1 MTETTNGLN
10 KFRSFLS
17 RFRKNENGITSPL
30 DKLNAMR
37 PEADRSIICHAPFK
51 SIRFEQ
57 NGVVRTCC
65 FNRQVI
71 LGRYPQQTLTEIWNS
86 DEANKLRAKV
96 AQNDLSFGCQMCARQ
111 LNNQEFS
118 TIKTRE
124 FDNMPE
130 TQNGYPVMLD
140 FSIHNTC
147 NLECVMC
154 NGEFS
159 SSIRKN
165 REKLPPLDLVYDQN
179 FVAQL
184 EEFIPFAQQMVFA
197 GGEPFLIELYLD
209 IWERINVLNPK
220 ANVHIVTNG
229 TILTDRT
236 KNILENGRYS
246 ITHSIE
252 SFEKKT
258 YEIIRQNASYEK
270 MMSNMEHFYSYCK
283 RVGTEYAINIC
294 PLQQNW
300 KEIPAFVQ
308 FCNEQEI
315 RLYILTVVYPPDST
329 LMTLPSEKLSEII
342 CYYNTFQFKSK
353 TQKGKKNIA
362 SFQDLIKRLEDWK
375 SKAENEENNASES
388 SRMDVTGNSF
398 LRTIL
403 FTELM
408 IEIENK
414 LAEHVEKHP
423 TNHGLDMNEINAKL
437 EFIKTSFSH
446 RTLPSYKLDN
456 LRNIS
461 SSMLVSLLKTY
472 SNADLS
478 KAIKDH
484 FL

>member
-1 MTETTNGLN
+1 MSETSNGLN
-10 KFRSFLS
+10 KFRNILS
-17 RFRKNENGITSPL
+17 RFRKKENGITSSL
-30 DKLNAMR
+30 DELNAMR
-37 PEADRSIICHAPFK
+37 PEADRKIICHAPFK

-71 LGRYPQQTLTEIWNS
+71 LGRHPQQTLTEIWNS
-86 DEANKLRAKV
+86 DEANKLRSKV
-96 AQNDLSFGCQMCARQ
+96 EENDLSFGCQMCSRQ
-111 LNNQEFS
+111 LHNRELS

-124 FDNMPE
+124 FDNMPDA
-130 TQNGYPVMLD
+130 QNGYPVMLD

-165 REKLPPLDLVYDQN
+165 REKLPPLELVYDQG
-179 FVAQL
+179 FVEQL
-184 EEFIPFAQQMVFA
+184 EEFIPYAKQMVFA
-197 GGEPFLIELYLD
+197 GGEPFLIELYLN
-209 IWERINVLNPK
+209 IWERINVLNPQ

-229 TILTDRT
+229 TILNDRT
-236 KNILENGRYS
+236 RNILENGRYS

-270 MMSNMEHFYSYCK
+270 MMSNMEYFYDYCQ
-283 RVGTEYAINIC
+283 RTGTEYAINIC

-300 KEIPAFVQ
+300 KEIPEFVR
-308 FCNEQEI
+308 FCNEKEI
-315 RLYILTVVYPPDST
+315 RLYVLTVVHPPDST
-329 LMTLPSEKLSEII
+329 LMTLPSKKLSEII
-342 CYYNTFQFKSK
+342 NYYNTFQLSSE
-353 TQKGKKNIA
+353 TQKGKENIA

-375 SKAENEENNASES
+375 SKALNEENNTSER
-388 SRMDVTGNSF
+388 SRMDVLDDSSSE
-398 LRTIL
+398 TIP
-403 FTELM
+403 FSELM
-408 IEIENK
+408 TEIERK
-414 LAEHVEKHP
+414 LAEHVDKYP
-423 TNHGLDMNEINAKL
+423 TNHGLEMNEIKAKL
-437 EFIKTSFSH
+437 ELINTSFSH
-446 RTLPSYKLDN
+446 RTLPSYKLEN
-456 LRNIS
+456 LQNIS

-472 SNADLS
+472 NDEDLN